1 MRRLG
6 TLGVVVVPYLL
17 LVGVGLLVTLATRTE
32 VMIKLDPT
40 FRFWLVAA
48 ILGVPSLLGF
58 NIFERLLSRLCP
70 APQQW
75 WRTLLLTWLA
85 ILGALG
91 ALNLLVAFTM
101 DTVTWVNFKLFG
113 LTGLFWVAGLVLV
126 FIHYGRRPRENAHVR
141 A

>member
-6 TLGVVVVPYLL
+6 TLGVVVLPYLL
-17 LVGVGLLVTLATRTE
+17 LVGVGLLVTAATRSE

-48 ILGVPSLLGF
+48 ILGVPYLFGL
-58 NIFERLLSRLCP
+58 NIFERLLSRPCP

-75 WRTLLLTWLA
+75 WRTLLMTWLGV
-85 ILGALG
+85 LSVLG
-91 ALNLLVAFTM
+91 ALNLVAAFTM

-113 LTGLFWVAGLVLV
+113 LTGLFWLAGLVLV
-126 FIHYGRRPRENAHVR
+126 FMHYSRRPTESSHVR